1 MANAFI
7 LEPRPFGVTTDSFAQ
22 AGFPFSNA
30 GNDYA
35 GILWRSKPQSG
46 AAPFVVVDFGADVPI
61 DTVMLFGVWGNIT
74 SSVPAVQIALAT
86 ASQGSTFG
94 GVPVADGAGTGNFW
108 TDPTA
113 TPLFAGTV
121 TTRQRGVFLWM
132 APGDVRPATARYL
145 RLIFAGLNAGDEVH
159 VGRLVAGQRIQP
171 QRNFSTGGSFGVR
184 DLGGVDFSARGVLLR
199 RRGAKLRTAG
209 VTFSSLFRDEVEAA
223 TKPLI
228 ERIGNTEPV
237 ALVTDPTPDPMRQSR
252 CYFGTLVGDL
262 GHVQRRATAFEAK
275 INMVSIF

>member
-30 GNDYA
+30 SNDYA
-35 GILWRSKPQSG
+35 GILWRSKPQTG
-46 AAPFVVVDFGADVPI
+46 AGPFVIVDFGADVAI

-74 SSVPAVQIALAT
+74 APTPAVQIALAT
-86 ASQGSTFG
+86 TAQGSTFAG
-94 GVPVADGAGTGNFW
+94 LPVADGTGTGNFW
-108 TDPTA
+108 ADQAA
-113 TPLFAGTV
+113 TPLFAGAV
-121 TTRQRGVFLWM
+121 TTKQRGVCLWM
-132 APGDVRPATARYL
+132 APGDARPATARYL
-145 RLIFAGLNAGDEVH
+145 RLSFAGLNAGDEVH

-171 QRNFSTGGSFGVR
+171 QRNFSTGGSFGIR

-209 VTFSSLFRDEVEAA
+209 LTFSSLFRDEIEAA
-223 TKPLI
+223 TKPLL

-252 CYFGTLVGDL
+252 CYFGTLVGDV

>member
-30 GNDYA
+30 SNDYA
-35 GILWRSKPQSG
+35 GILWRSRSD
-46 AAPFVVVDFGADVPI
+46 AASPIVVVDFGVEVPV

-74 SSVPAVQIALAT
+74 STEPGVRVALAT
-86 ASQGSTFG
+86 TAQGPSFSG
-94 GVPVADGAGTGNFW
+94 DYVLDGTGEGNYW
-108 TDPTA
+108 VDLNPV
-113 TPLFAGTV
+113 PLFAGAV
-121 TTRQRGVFLWM
+121 TTARHGVSLWI
-132 APGDVRPATARYL
+132 APTATRPATARYL
-145 RLIFAGLNAGDEVH
+145 YLNFIGLNDGNEIH
-159 VGRLVAGQRIQP
+159 VGRLVAGQRIQL
-171 QRNFSTGGSFGVR
+171 QRNFSTGGNFGVR
-184 DLGGVDFSARGVLLR
+184 DLGSVDFSARGVLLR
-199 RRGAKLRTAG
+199 RRGTKLRTAG
-209 VTFSSLFRDEVEAA
+209 LTFSSLFRDEVEAA
-223 TKPLI
+223 TKPML

-252 CYFGTLVGDL
+252 CYFGPLVGDL